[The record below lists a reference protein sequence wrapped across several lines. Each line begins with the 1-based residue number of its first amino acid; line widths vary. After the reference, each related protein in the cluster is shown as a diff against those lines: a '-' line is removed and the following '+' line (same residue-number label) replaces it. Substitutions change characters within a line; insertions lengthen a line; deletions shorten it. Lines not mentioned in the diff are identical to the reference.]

1 MGLQKGQSGYAFRW
15 LMPIFSLVG
24 SLMLFLNAIVFT
36 LIATGVSMAVTADEL
51 VDMLFSTGYFTVID
65 DIFTILNLYNASIWM
80 GAILLLAL
88 AILGF
93 VMNKKASYIFG
104 TVAGGLTA
112 IVYLIKAII
121 YFVVYN
127 KANEWTFG
135 LASTELKPVMLL
147 GVYMLVIFAFGL
159 CVCLFGAFAI
169 GKCDYERTPGELHV
183 AGQNLTYVGFEND
196 PSSQYSV
203 YHQPNPVGPADPYA
217 PPPPPPVKPEP
228 KPDYVPQGPTGFIIG
243 VKGMYRDARFTLT
256 DNEEVVI
263 GRDPRVAQIVI
274 GEGAQNVS
282 RQHCRVAYCAAD
294 NTYRINDMSK
304 NGTFSSANKARLPH
318 GVFTKVPAGTEIY
331 LGDRSNTFRLG

>member
-15 LMPIFSLVG
+15 LMPIFSLFG
-24 SLMLFLNAIVFT
+24 SLMLFINAIVLT
-36 LIATGVSMAVTADEL
+36 IIATGASSAFSFSAND
-51 VDMLFSTGYFTVID
+51 LFGLIYDFG
-65 DIFTILNLYNASIWM
+65 IFSVYDQIITMLNLYVAVVWI

-93 VMNKKASYIFG
+93 VLNKKASYIFAA
-104 TVAGGLTA
+104 VAGGLTA
-112 IVYLIKAII
+112 LVYLIKAIV
-121 YFVVYN
+121 YFVVYGN
-127 KANEWTFG
+127 
-135 LASTELKPVMLL
+135 LKEMLFTYEIAKVCMLL
-147 GVYMLVIFAFGL
+147 AIYMLFIFAVGL
-159 CVCLFGAFAI
+159 CVCLFGALAI
-169 GKCDYERTPGELHV
+169 GKCDYDRSSAELHV

-196 PSSQYSV
+196 PSRMYDP
-203 YHQPNPVGPADPYA
+203 YHDKNAPGPIDPYA
-217 PPPPPPVKPEP
+217 PPVQPEP
-228 KPDYVPQGPTGFIIG
+228 KPEPQKYVPQGPTGFIMG
-243 VKGMYRDARFTLT
+243 VKGMYANARFPIT
-256 DNEEVVI
+256 DNEEVII
-263 GRDPRVAQIVI
+263 GRDPRTAQIVI